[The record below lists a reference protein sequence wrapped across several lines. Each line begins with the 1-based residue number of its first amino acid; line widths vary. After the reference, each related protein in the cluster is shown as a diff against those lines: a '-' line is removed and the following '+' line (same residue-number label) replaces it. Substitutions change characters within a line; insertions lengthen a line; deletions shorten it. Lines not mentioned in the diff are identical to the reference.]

1 MSRGRSSTARESARG
16 RIGDQPRDRRPSV
29 WPQAGRIEFIR
40 FIRSDRKLRLLRRSI
55 TVPEEVVYRYVT
67 ATLDL
72 SIAPA
77 DGNLLVH
84 REGELALRASIA
96 LPIG

>member
-1 MSRGRSSTARESARG
+1 MTRHRFGSGGWRLAE

-55 TVPEEVVYRYVT
+55 TVPGEVVYRYVT